1 MLMPKLDAYFLK
13 VSAHGLL
20 KLAAKDSIR
29 GKKSENLAFL
39 HYFFEAKTGE
49 CDPENWS
56 SCNRFGIIISCSITY
71 NAEMSVH
78 VSLKVTTKASLRGKK
93 AMKI

>member
-49 CDPENWS
+49 CDPEN
-56 SCNRFGIIISCSITY
+56 
-71 NAEMSVH
+71 
-78 VSLKVTTKASLRGKK
+78 
-93 AMKI
+93 

>member
-13 VSAHGLL
+13 ASVHGLL

-39 HYFFEAKTGE
+39 RYFFEAKTGE
-49 CDPENWS
+49 CDPEN
-56 SCNRFGIIISCSITY
+56 
-71 NAEMSVH
+71 
-78 VSLKVTTKASLRGKK
+78 
-93 AMKI
+93 